1 MTVHATVLRV
11 AAVLLS
17 AALPLPAPA
26 AETGAGGFAP
36 GWDWPADPAPDVL
49 DTFDPPPEPWL
60 SGHRGVDLAGADG
73 SDVLAPEAGRVSF
86 VGTVVDRG
94 VVTIDHGGGLRSS
107 FEPVE
112 SSLRKGD
119 AVAAGDTLGTIAG
132 TTHCSPGCFH
142 WGVRLGEE
150 YVNPLQF
157 VIDLRPSVL
166 LPRPGQGSQPDL

>member
-1 MTVHATVLRV
+1 MAIHATAMRAV
-11 AAVLLS
+11 APLLA
-17 AALPLPAPA
+17 AALVLPVPA
-26 AETGAGGFAP
+26 AGTGAAAGGFAP
-36 GWDWPADPAPDVL
+36 DWDWPADPAPEVL
-49 DTFDPPPEPWL
+49 GTFDPPPEPWL

-107 FEPVE
+107 FEPVD

-119 AVAAGDTLGTIAG
+119 SVAAGDILGTIDG

-157 VIDLRPSVL
+157 VLDLRPSVL
-166 LPRPGQGSQPDL
+166 LPRPGQAG